1 MQCNWKLTI
10 GSYPHAAFVMAAEVN
25 AIVKNATRVRTLRL
39 PSGAHDARG
48 RAVIGDIRLR
58 VSRAPVVIV
67 GSSGLKEC
75 GVALVAIAE
84 TTPARALAA
93 AVVIRDHVVR
103 IVARVVASADPGD
116 ERHVGAGRAHGLRTA
131 AASAQE
137 SVDRAMPPVL
147 AGRGIP
153 GI

>member
-1 MQCNWKLTI
+1 M
-10 GSYPHAAFVMAAEVN
+10 HAW
-25 AIVKNATRVRTLRL
+25 RL
-39 PSGAHDARG
+39 PSGADDTRG

-75 GVALVAIAE
+75 GVAFVAIAE
-84 TTPARALAA
+84 AATARALAA

-103 IVARVVASADPGD
+103 IVARVVTSADPSD
-116 ERHVGAGRAHGLRTA
+116 ERHVGAGRAHRLRAA

-147 AGRGIP
+147 AGRG
-153 GI
+153 